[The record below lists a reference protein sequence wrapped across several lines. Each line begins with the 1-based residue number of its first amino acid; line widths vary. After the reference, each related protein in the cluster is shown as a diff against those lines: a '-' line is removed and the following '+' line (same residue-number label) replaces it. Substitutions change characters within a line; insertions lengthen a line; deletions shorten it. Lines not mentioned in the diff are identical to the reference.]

1 MFAKWFLTVQ
11 VEIGIAAVFRI
22 IRSRV
27 YMVYSFVK
35 IILSLQIP
43 LSAKQKEAIKAQLA
57 KEEEI
62 RKRLSLV
69 SIIINLEVLLPGCLT
84 IV

>member
-11 VEIGIAAVFRI
+11 VEFGIAAVFRI

-69 SIIINLEVLLPGCLT
+69 SIIINLEA
-84 IV
+84 

>member
-69 SIIINLEVLLPGCLT
+69 SSIINLEA
-84 IV
+84 

>member
-69 SIIINLEVLLPGCLT
+69 SIIINLEA
-84 IV
+84 